1 MAKGTKLAR
10 LGIKRLPGT
19 MYYIKEQA
27 VWSVPRGGGR
37 KVRVARFDQ
46 PVPPGT
52 LCYVDRDGDVCCAP
66 RRSGGGRKA
75 TAVKRAAGVRRLLT
89 PAGAQAALKAAR
101 SYIATNRPATRL
113 KKVAAR
119 AQRAV
124 HGGLEAGAREA
135 ELARLAADLKK
146 LTR

>member
-52 LCYVDRDGDVCCAP
+52 LCYVDRDGDVACAP
-66 RRSGGGRKA
+66 RAKPGARRKKAPTA
-75 TAVKRAAGVRRLLT
+75 T
-89 PAGAQAALKAAR
+89 
-101 SYIATNRPATRL
+101 
-113 KKVAAR
+113 R
-119 AQRAV
+119 AQRV
-124 HGGLEAGAREA
+124 STDRSGHGILRDARGRNP
-135 ELARLAADLKK
+135 RLYLRPEDATAALIKDLKK